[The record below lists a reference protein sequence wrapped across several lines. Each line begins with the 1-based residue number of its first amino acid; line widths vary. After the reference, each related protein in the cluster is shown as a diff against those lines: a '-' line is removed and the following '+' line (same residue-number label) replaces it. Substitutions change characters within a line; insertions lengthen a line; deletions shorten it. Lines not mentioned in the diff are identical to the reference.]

1 MTEVAASK
9 KFALLATGGTI
20 GTKAKNPDDV
30 DYGSV
35 GHGEYV
41 TIDQLRKDTGIDEV
55 ARELDVVIQHQ
66 ELGPIDSTAVTSE
79 IWSDI
84 GKKCETLLSPKED
97 IKAIIITHGTASLE
111 ETAFALSMVL
121 KPNIPVI
128 ITGSMSPLN
137 GTSSDAP
144 ANLIAAFR
152 VAAYMCKHEYEG
164 VLVVMNNEIH
174 LPRFVTKT
182 HTHNHDA
189 FKSPNFKPIGRI
201 TEGEV
206 EFDKQMQSKLPAN
219 LGFTVPMLA
228 NSPRVDIVCSYV
240 GADSVGI
247 NAYVKAGARGI
258 ISMGFAPGLGT
269 PAEKDGLDVAVKGG
283 CVVVQSVRV
292 LSGNITDSEDHKKIG
307 IIAGNNLSPWI
318 ARIVVQLA
326 ISKSDETKENVKDIL
341 CEAFKKLSLQS

>member
-20 GTKAKNPDDV
+20 GTKANNPDDI
-30 DYGSV
+30 DYGSM

-41 TIDQLRKDTGIDEV
+41 SANKLCEETRVNEV
-55 ARELDVVIQHQ
+55 ARK
-66 ELGPIDSTAVTSE
+66 LGVEIDPEDFETIDSTAITSK
-79 IWSDI
+79 IWSNV
-84 GKKCETLLSPKED
+84 GQKCEMLSENEN

-121 KPNIPVI
+121 KLNIPVI

-137 GTSSDAP
+137 GTFSDAP
-144 ANLIAAFR
+144 ANLVAAFH
-152 VAAYMCKHEYEG
+152 VAACMCEHKYKG
-164 VLVVMNNEIH
+164 VLVVLNNEIH

-182 HTHNHDA
+182 HTQNHDA
-189 FKSPNFKPIGRI
+189 FKSPNSKSIGRI
-201 TEGEV
+201 IKGEV
-206 EFDKQMQSKLPAN
+206 EFDELMQPKLPAN
-219 LGFTVPMLA
+219 LGFTVQMLA

-269 PAEKDGLDVAVKGG
+269 PAEKEGLDVAIKGG

-292 LSGNITDSEDHKKIG
+292 LSGEVTDSEDHKKMG

-326 ISKSDETKENVKDIL
+326 ISKSDKTKEDVKDIL
-341 CEAFKKLSLQS
+341 CKAFSNL

>member
-41 TIDQLRKDTGIDEV
+41 TIDQLRKNTGIDEV
-55 ARELDVVIQHQ
+55 ARELDVGIQP
-66 ELGPIDSTAVTSE
+66 EKFESIDSTAVTSKV
-79 IWSDI
+79 WNDI
-84 GKKCETLLSPKED
+84 GQRCEGLSRDKD

-111 ETAFALSMVL
+111 ETAFTLSMVL
-121 KPNIPVI
+121 RLRTPVI
-128 ITGSMSPLN
+128 VTGSMSPLN
-137 GTSSDAP
+137 GTSSDAS

-152 VAAYMCKHEYEG
+152 VAAYMSKHDYEG
-164 VLVVMNNEIH
+164 VLVVLNNEIH

-182 HTHNHDA
+182 HTQNHDA
-189 FKSPNFKPIGRI
+189 FKSPNFKSIGRI
-201 TEGEV
+201 IKGEV
-206 EFDKQMQSKLPAN
+206 KFDEMEPPKLPTN
-219 LGFTVPMLA
+219 LGFTVQMLA
-228 NSPRVDIVCSYV
+228 NAPRVDIVCSYV

-247 NAYVKAGARGI
+247 DAYVKAGARGI

-269 PAEKDGLDVAVKGG
+269 PAEKVGLDVAIKGG

-292 LSGNITDSEDHKKIG
+292 LSGNVTDSEDHKKMG
-307 IIAGNNLSPWI
+307 IISGNNLSPWI

-326 ISKSDETKENVKDIL
+326 ISKSDETKVDVKDIL
-341 CEAFKKLSLQS
+341 CEAFRNL

>member
-30 DYGSV
+30 DYGSI
-35 GHGEYV
+35 GHGEYATV
-41 TIDQLRKDTGIDEV
+41 GELRESTGIDEV
-55 ARELDVVIQHQ
+55 ARELDVAIQPE
-66 ELGPIDSTAVTSE
+66 ELGPIDSTAVTSK
-79 IWSDI
+79 IWNDI
-84 GKKCETLLSPKED
+84 GQRCEGLSRDED

-111 ETAFALSMVL
+111 ETAFTLSIVL
-121 KPNIPVI
+121 RLETPVI

-137 GTSSDAP
+137 GTSSDAS

-152 VAAYMCKHEYEG
+152 VAAYMCKHEYKG

-182 HTHNHDA
+182 HTQNHGA
-189 FKSPNFKPIGRI
+189 FKSPNSKSIGRI
-201 TEGEV
+201 IKDEV
-206 EFDKQMQSKLPAN
+206 KFDELKEPNPPAN
-219 LGFTVPMLA
+219 LGFTVQMLA

-269 PAEKDGLDVAVKGG
+269 PAEKDGLDVAIKGG

-307 IIAGNNLSPWI
+307 IIAGDNLSPWI

-326 ISKSDETKENVKDIL
+326 ISKSDETKRNVKDIL